1 MDVLGVIVAP
11 GIDPQHGSVEPFF
24 VELREPT
31 LKASFIRG
39 SDSLADNS
47 AVDAL
52 RPITHDSRHAQAWRH
67 ARLRITLASLGLI
80 GLIGLVQPSAWGS
93 DSRDHERAR
102 AAVEAGQVLPLPSLL
117 ERLRRTHPGQVLELE
132 LERDDGR
139 WIYEIKLLQA
149 NGQLLKLDVD
159 AATAQ
164 VLQVKRKDGGKDGGK
179 NVAKEGRKA
188 EPDPGRRVTPSRESP
203 Q

>member
-1 MDVLGVIVAP
+1 ME
-11 GIDPQHGSVEPFF
+11 SFF
-24 VELREPT
+24 VEVHEPT
-31 LKASFIRG
+31 LKGSFIRG
-39 SDSLADNS
+39 SDSLADNP
-47 AVDAL
+47 AVQAL
-52 RPITHDSRHAQAWRH
+52 RPITHSRRH
-67 ARLRITLASLGLI
+67 ARLRIALTSLLLI
-80 GLIGLVQPSAWGS
+80 GLAQPSAWAS

-102 AAVEAGQVLPLPSLL
+102 AAVEAGQVLPLPTLL

-164 VLQVKRKDGGKDGGK
+164 VLQVKRKDVG
-179 NVAKEGRKA
+179 KEGRKA
-188 EPDPGRRVTPSRESP
+188 ERDAGLQATPSKEP
-203 Q
+203 PK

>member
-1 MDVLGVIVAP
+1 LV
-11 GIDPQHGSVEPFF
+11 QPFF
-24 VELREPT
+24 VELPEPT

-39 SDSLADNS
+39 SDSLADNP
-47 AVDAL
+47 AVNAL
-52 RPITHDSRHAQAWRH
+52 RPITHSSRHG
-67 ARLRITLASLGLI
+67 RLRVALAALLLT

-102 AAVEAGQVLPLPSLL
+102 AAVEAGQVLPLPTLL

-159 AATAQ
+159 AATAR
-164 VLQVKRKDGGKDGGK
+164 VLQIKRKEGGKDGR
-179 NVAKEGRKA
+179 NA
-188 EPDPGRRVTPSRESP
+188 ERDPARQVTPSKEP
-203 Q
+203 PK

>member
-1 MDVLGVIVAP
+1 M
-11 GIDPQHGSVEPFF
+11 EPFF

-31 LKASFIRG
+31 LNGSFIRG
-39 SDSLADNS
+39 SDSLADNL
-47 AVDAL
+47 AVNVL
-52 RPITHDSRHAQAWRH
+52 RPTTHDRSHAKAWRH
-67 ARLRITLASLGLI
+67 ARSGVALASLMLVGLA
-80 GLIGLVQPSAWGS
+80 QPSAWGS

-102 AAVEAGQVLPLPSLL
+102 AAVEAGQVLPLPTLL

-164 VLQVKRKDGGKDGGK
+164 VLQVKRKDSG
-179 NVAKEGRKA
+179 KEGRKA
-188 EPDPGRRVTPSRESP
+188 ERDPVRQVTPSKEP
-203 Q
+203 PK

>member
-1 MDVLGVIVAP
+1 M
-11 GIDPQHGSVEPFF
+11 EPFF

-31 LKASFIRG
+31 LKGSFIRG
-39 SDSLADNS
+39 SDSLADNR
-47 AVDAL
+47 AVNAF
-52 RPITHDSRHAQAWRH
+52 RPVSPITHSSRH
-67 ARLRITLASLGLI
+67 ARLKIALASLLLVGLA
-80 GLIGLVQPSAWGS
+80 QPSAWGS
-93 DSRDHERAR
+93 DSGDHERAR
-102 AAVEAGQVLPLPSLL
+102 AAVEAGQVLPLPTLL

-179 NVAKEGRKA
+179 TER
-188 EPDPGRRVTPSRESP
+188 DPARQVTPSKEP
-203 Q
+203 PK

>member
-1 MDVLGVIVAP
+1 M
-11 GIDPQHGSVEPFF
+11 
-24 VELREPT
+24 ELHEPT
-31 LKASFIRG
+31 LKGSFIRC
-39 SDSLADNS
+39 SDSLADNP
-47 AVDAL
+47 AVQAL
-52 RPITHDSRHAQAWRH
+52 RPITHSSRH
-67 ARLRITLASLGLI
+67 ARLRIALTSLLLI
-80 GLIGLVQPSAWGS
+80 GLAQSSAWGS

-102 AAVEAGQVLPLPSLL
+102 AAVEAGQGLPLPTLL

-164 VLQVKRKDGGKDGGK
+164 VLQVKRKDSGKD
-179 NVAKEGRKA
+179 GRKA
-188 EPDPGRRVTPSRESP
+188 ERDARRQATPSREP
-203 Q
+203 PK